1 MSTILADSETNWK
14 YMAWSA
20 SWIHADDTNLKALH
34 YLNSEFVKDELEIL
48 DFRVYHDLNMVLHL
62 AVVER
67 TTVNC

>member
-1 MSTILADSETNWK
+1 MMLTILADSETNWK

-20 SWIHADDTNLKALH
+20 SWIHADDMNLKAWH
-34 YLNSEFVKDELEIL
+34 CSNSEFVKDEIL
-48 DFRVYHDLNMVLHL
+48 DFRVYHDLNMVLNW